1 MFIVP
6 FILSLSLPSLL
17 LAHHSTAASPTYLF
31 RMCLWIT
38 MTSDCHGWHSLLK
51 REYPESTTASPRHL
65 IAMYIVAW
73 TYIILSNVFHTLA
86 QWQLSFQRF
95 GSIQLPSS
103 GNDGSCMLP
112 SSGNDG
118 SCMLPKC
125 WKDSSYLATVCKTF
139 DMS

>member
-1 MFIVP
+1 MFSVP

-112 SSGNDG
+112 
-118 SCMLPKC
+118 KC